1 MAPTKRTAETTET
14 LRVSLID
21 HARRLV
27 TRDGPTALTMRA
39 LATEAGCATGL
50 PYKVFADR
58 HELVVE
64 LVHAELDRLRSASEE
79 LFSRV
84 GGGTVAK
91 NLTWYSEII
100 LDSPAVALAPEVAGD
115 QALSKAFTAKV
126 HGTGIGPGAFET
138 GFAAYLAAEQRAG
151 RIAPEVDTDAFG
163 FLVAGAIHNLIMSGE
178 AWPRPT
184 RRQLQRRLA
193 GVAAAIA
200 PPA

>member
-1 MAPTKRTAETTET
+1 MAPAKRSAETTET
-14 LRVSLID
+14 LRASLID
-21 HARRLV
+21 HARRMV
-27 TRDGPTALTMRA
+27 TRDGPSALTMRA

-64 LVHAELDRLRSASEE
+64 VVHAELDRLRAASEE
-79 LFSRV
+79 LLGRV
-84 GGGTVAK
+84 ATGTVAS
-91 NLTWYSEII
+91 NLAWFSEII

-138 GFAAYLAAEQRAG
+138 AFADYLAAEQRAA
-151 RIAPEVDTDAFG
+151 RIGAEVDTDAFG
-163 FLVAGAIHNLIMSGE
+163 FLLAGAIHNLIMSGE

-184 RRQLQRRLA
+184 RRQLQQRLA
-193 GVAAAIA
+193 GIAAAIVQH
-200 PPA
+200 P